1 MSVAVAARPGIP
13 WALVES
19 DFCAVAR
26 KGRAGPP
33 SRKVTAL
40 SQRPQALFAL
50 AAEHVPQ
57 VFPPEV
63 LARLRESVDID
74 PGLVAHDLTSP
85 GVREVLA
92 RTEILV
98 TGWGCPRLDEAVLD
112 AAPRLRAVLHSAGSV
127 KSFVTPALRERKIA
141 VSSAAA
147 ANALPVAEYTLAM
160 ILLAGKDVLAA
171 RERLRTTRTSAGWGL
186 VPGIGNHGRR
196 VGVVGASRIGRRVLE
211 LLRPFDLRPVLTDP
225 YVDEREAAALGVPL
239 LPLDE
244 LLRTS
249 GIVTVHAPETPRTHR
264 MIGRRELALMPDGAV
279 LINTARG
286 SLIDHDALVAE
297 LRTGRLTAILDVTD
311 PEPLPADSP
320 LYDLPGAFVTP
331 HLAGSQGNELARLGL
346 AVAQEAERLVTGAE
360 LAHAVDLADLDRV
373 A

>member
-1 MSVAVAARPGIP
+1 M
-13 WALVES
+13 
-19 DFCAVAR
+19 
-26 KGRAGPP
+26 
-33 SRKVTAL
+33 
-40 SQRPQALFAL
+40 
-50 AAEHVPQ
+50 AAENVPQ

-63 LARLRESVDID
+63 LARLRTSVDIEPD
-74 PGLVAHDLTSP
+74 LVAQDFTDQRVL
-85 GVREVLA
+85 GALA
-92 RTEILV
+92 RAEILV
-98 TGWGCPRLDEAVLD
+98 TGWGCPRLDGTVLD

-127 KSFVTPALRERKIA
+127 KSFATHALRERGIA
-141 VSSAAA
+141 VSSAAV

-171 RERLRTTRTSAGWGL
+171 RERMRTTRASAGWG
-186 VPGIGNHGRR
+186 VIPGIGNYGRR
-196 VGVVGASRIGRRVLE
+196 VGVIGASRIGRRVLE
-211 LLRPFDLRPVLTDP
+211 LLRPFDLRPVLSDP
-225 YVDEREAAALGVPL
+225 YVDERRAAALGVPL

-249 GIVTVHAPETPRTHR
+249 GIVTVHAPETPETHR

-286 SLIDHDALVAE
+286 ALVDHDALVAE

-346 AVAQEAERLVTGAE
+346 TVAEEAERL
-360 LAHAVDLADLDRV
+360 LAGQEPAYAVDWSALERQA
-373 A
+373 

>member
-1 MSVAVAARPGIP
+1 MSR
-13 WALVES
+13 
-19 DFCAVAR
+19 
-26 KGRAGPP
+26 
-33 SRKVTAL
+33 
-40 SQRPQALFAL
+40 RPQALFAL
-50 AAEHVPQ
+50 AAENVPL

-74 PGLVAHDLTSP
+74 PDLVVQDFTDPRALDALT
-85 GVREVLA
+85 RAEV
-92 RTEILV
+92 LV
-98 TGWGCPRLDEAVLD
+98 TGWGCPRIDGTVLD

-127 KSFVTPALRERKIA
+127 KSFATRSLWERGIA
-141 VSSAAA
+141 VSSAAV
-147 ANALPVAEYTLAM
+147 ANALAVAEYTLAM

-171 RERLRTTRTSAGWGL
+171 RDRMRATRTSAGWG
-186 VPGIGNHGRR
+186 VIPGIGNHGRR
-196 VGVVGASRIGRRVLE
+196 VGVIGASRIGRRVLE

-225 YVDEREAAALGVPL
+225 YVDESGAAALGVPL

-249 GIVTVHAPETPRTHR
+249 GIVTVHAPETPETRH
-264 MIGRRELALMPDGAV
+264 MIGRRELGLMPDGAV

-286 SLIDHDALVAE
+286 GLVDHDALVAE
-297 LRTGRLTAILDVTD
+297 LRTGRLSAVLDVTD

-346 AVAQEAERLVTGAE
+346 AVAQEAERLVTGEEPAY
-360 LAHAVDLADLDRV
+360 AVDWATLEREA
-373 A
+373 